1 MSVGRRERR
10 AYINPCLVVAT
21 ALGAAAAS
29 VGTTNTAVLR
39 WSPVPAP
46 STADI
51 VVADSATLGMTFTLN
66 QPGCYEI
73 EMMLLQ
79 VASTTLLAG
88 FSINAAVAPLVANP
102 AMLVDGV
109 FAVAGPSV
117 LPAATGFGLFLKST
131 LRIDPASVGAVL
143 RTHATNGAGAS
154 PEPSMTEAS
163 CWLRITR
170 TMDMG

>member
-1 MSVGRRERR
+1 MSQGRRSRT
-10 AYINPCLVVAT
+10 AYINPCILVAT

-29 VGTTNTAVLR
+29 VGTASTAVLR

-51 VVADSATLGMTFTLN
+51 VVTDSATAGMTFTLN

-73 EMMLLQ
+73 EMGILQ
-79 VASTTLLAG
+79 VAATTLLIG

-102 AMLVDGV
+102 VMLVDGV
-109 FAVAGPSV
+109 FAVNGPTV
-117 LPAATGFGLFLKST
+117 LPAATGVMSMLKST
-131 LRIDPASVGAVL
+131 LRIEPGAVGAVL